1 MRKTLLALVFVSSA
15 WVSTAY
21 SAENDMRPGLWEI
34 TTTSDL
40 LKLASQIPPDQMQI
54 LTNLAKQHGV
64 DMPQIRNGAATSNV
78 CVTQKM
84 ADEKIPPSFYQNKS
98 GCTAQNATHTGNKY
112 TWDFVCT
119 NPKLQGNGTAEAMFT
134 NPERFSGRTEFE
146 GVAQGAP
153 VKEHADI
160 SGRWMSADCG
170 AVKLPQ

>member
-1 MRKTLLALVFVSSA
+1 MHKTLIALVFVSLA
-15 WVSTAY
+15 WISTA
-21 SAENDMRPGLWEI
+21 SAAENDMRPGLWEI

-54 LTNLAKQHGV
+54 LMNLAKQHGV
-64 DMPQIRNGAATSNV
+64 DIPPIQNGAATSNV

-84 ADEKIPPSFYQNKS
+84 ADQKIPPSFYQNKS
-98 GCTAQNATHTGNKY
+98 GCTAQNPTHAGNKY
-112 TWDFVCT
+112 TWDFVCA
-119 NPKLQGNGTAEAMFT
+119 NPRVNGNGTAQAVFA
-134 NPERFSGRTEFE
+134 NPENFTGRTEFE

-170 AVKLPQ
+170 TVKPPQ

>member
-1 MRKTLLALVFVSSA
+1 MRKTFLALVFVSSA

-21 SAENDMRPGLWEI
+21 PAENDMRPGLWEI

-64 DMPQIRNGAATSNV
+64 DMPQIQNGAATSNV
-78 CVTQKM
+78 CITQKM
-84 ADEKIPPSFYQNKS
+84 ADQKIPPSFYQNKS
-98 GCTAQNATHTGNKY
+98 GCTARNATHAGNKY
-112 TWDFVCT
+112 TWEFVCD
-119 NPKLQGNGTAEAMFT
+119 NPRVKGSGTAQAVFESPESFT
-134 NPERFSGRTEFE
+134 GRTEFE
-146 GVAQGAP
+146 GVAQGTP

-170 AVKLPQ
+170 TVKPPQ